1 LEVVV
6 ERLVRTGL
14 LYDFYGGLLTDKQR
28 KVMELY
34 YNEDWSLAEIAT
46 KEAVS
51 RQAVHDLL
59 QRSERLMEEYEAKLG
74 LVKLFTKQQ
83 TILMDI
89 AQKLGKIIE
98 ECEPNSPKTKLLYEI
113 KEQIEQLIELET
125 LEEGEIKDG
134 I

>member
-1 LEVVV
+1 M

-83 TILMDI
+83 TILRDV

-98 ECEPNSPKTKLLYEI
+98 EPNSLKTQLLYEI
-113 KEQIEQLIELET
+113 KDQIEQLIELET
-125 LEEGEIKDG
+125 IEQGEIKDG

>member
-1 LEVVV
+1 M

>member
-1 LEVVV
+1 V

-51 RQAVHDLL
+51 RQAIHDLL
-59 QRSERLMEEYEAKLG
+59 HRSERLMEEYEAKLG

>member
-1 LEVVV
+1 V

>member
-1 LEVVV
+1 M

-51 RQAVHDLL
+51 RQAIHDLL
-59 QRSERLMEEYEAKLG
+59 HRSERLMEEYEAKLG